1 MILAVASSRHLLD
14 FARRA
19 ALRPVQSMSEVC
31 ALAYVIV
38 RALCC
43 AAPPGSASGLD
54 SQPEKRGEVVDV
66 RRSGGSVGEDAVRGP
81 GHQMDLGR
89 WHHRL
94 QTFRVL
100 R

>member
-1 MILAVASSRHLLD
+1 MH
-14 FARRA
+14 
-19 ALRPVQSMSEVC
+19 PVKSMGEVC

-38 RALCC
+38 GALCC
-43 AAPPGSASGLD
+43 TAPPGARAAGLD
-54 SQPEKRGEVVDV
+54 SQIEKRGEAVDV

-94 QTFRVL
+94 HKKLDRQL
-100 R
+100 ECGH